1 MLFFHNEHCGI
12 YFGTAEHAVDLI
24 EIQQDK
30 NFHVIHAIAQ
40 KLRLIDVTF
49 LHQKHGVLG
58 LYVQDDYVVKD
69 LFSLDGDYIFTQ
81 KKLHGLGVLTADCVP
96 IAFYDPK
103 SHTAGMIHAGWKG
116 LCAGVVQETI
126 RDMQSKIPINLADC
140 VMYLGPS
147 ARPCCYEVQQDFVDA
162 FLKYENIESCFVKK
176 NGKIYFDS
184 RLFII
189 IIATNLGMNVQK
201 IYTTYNVCTI
211 CDLSF
216 CSYRR
221 DKDTKLR
228 QISMIFLK

>member
-1 MLFFHNEHCGI
+1 MLFFYNENCGI
-12 YFGTAEHAVDLI
+12 YFGSVENAVNLI
-24 EIQQDK
+24 EIQQHK
-30 NFHVIHAIAQ
+30 NFQFVDGLTE
-40 KLRLIDVTF
+40 KLDIEYVAF
-49 LHQKHGVLG
+49 LEQKHGIDG
-58 LYVQDDYVVKD
+58 LHVQDHHVAHH
-69 LFSLDGDYIFTQ
+69 LFATSGDYIFTQ
-81 KKLHGLGVLTADCVP
+81 KKLYGLGVLTADCVP

-103 SHTAGMIHAGWKG
+103 SHTAAMIHAGWKG
-116 LCAGVVQETI
+116 LCAGVVQQAV
-126 RDMQSKIPINLADC
+126 RDMQSTIPINLADC

-147 ARPCCYEVQQDFVDA
+147 ARSCCYEVQQDFVDA
-162 FLKYENIESCFVKK
+162 FSKYENIGSCFVKK

-189 IIATNLGMNVQK
+189 IIATNLGMNVQN